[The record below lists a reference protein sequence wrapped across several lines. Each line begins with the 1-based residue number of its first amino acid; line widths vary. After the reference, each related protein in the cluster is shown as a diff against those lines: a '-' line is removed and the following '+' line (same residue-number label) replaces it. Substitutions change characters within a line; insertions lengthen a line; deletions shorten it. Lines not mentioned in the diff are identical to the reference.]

1 MNKPKVGRRRN
12 TTPEID
18 KEIEEMYNQECTRTS
33 SQIAGISKEK
43 NPNVKIADCT
53 VRTDRTCTLSD
64 CEGCME
70 YNYAPDKLEIL
81 IDRLPGSC
89 KP

>member
-1 MNKPKVGRRRN
+1 MC
-12 TTPEID
+12 
-18 KEIEEMYNQECTRTS
+18 NQDRTRTS

-43 NPNVKIADCT
+43 NPNVKIADC
-53 VRTDRTCTLSD
+53 TDRTCTLSD